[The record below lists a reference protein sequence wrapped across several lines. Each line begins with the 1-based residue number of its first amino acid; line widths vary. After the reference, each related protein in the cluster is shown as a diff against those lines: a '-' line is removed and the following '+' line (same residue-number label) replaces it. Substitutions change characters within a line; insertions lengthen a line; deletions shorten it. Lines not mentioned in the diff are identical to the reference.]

1 MSSDLGELKRRVEAL
16 RSRVSYEEG
25 QKSAVEGML
34 KDATEKAEAA
44 ELTAKTFDEASA
56 LLSKYADSRQEK
68 VRNLVEGLITKGL
81 TEVFEEPLHFH
92 VRTKDVGRR
101 TDTYFTLSS
110 MMGDEEIETDILSA
124 RGGGVAAVTG
134 FLLRVVFIL
143 LHKAPRVLFLDESFA
158 QVSENYEPRLAEFID
173 SLCTE
178 YGVRI
183 VLVTHS
189 QNPVW
194 QDYADSVYTSKMV
207 NGETK
212 LETTK

>member
-1 MSSDLGELKRRVEAL
+1 MNEKLVSLESRIKAL
-16 RSRVSYEEG
+16 RDRVRYEEG
-25 QKSAVEGML
+25 QKAAVEQQ
-34 KDATEKAEAA
+34 KTDAEAKSVEA
-44 ELTAKTFDEASA
+44 EEAAKIFEEACSV
-56 LLSKYADSRQEK
+56 LSKYADAKQDK
-68 VRNLVEGLITKGL
+68 VRTLVEGLISKGL
-81 TEVFEEPLHFH
+81 TEVFEEPMMFH
-92 VRTKDVGRR
+92 VRTKVDGKR

-110 MMGDEEIETDILSA
+110 MMGEEEIETDILSA

-173 SLCTE
+173 TLCTE

-194 QDYADSVYTSKMV
+194 ADYADSVYTSKMV
-207 NGETK
+207 DGETK
-212 LETTK
+212 LEKTK

>member
-1 MSSDLGELKRRVEAL
+1 MNGKLASLEKRVKAFQAK
-16 RSRVSYEEG
+16 VSYDAGRKE
-25 QKSAVEGML
+25 AVEQQQ
-34 KDATEKAEAA
+34 AEAKTKAA
-44 ELTAKTFDEASA
+44 EAEEAAKVFEEACSV
-56 LLSKYADSRQEK
+56 LSKYADAKQDK
-68 VRNLVEGLITKGL
+68 VRTLVEGLISKGL
-81 TEVFEEPLHFH
+81 TEVFEEPMTFH
-92 VRTKDVGRR
+92 VRTKAVGKR

-110 MMGDEEIETDILSA
+110 FMGDEEIETDIMSA

-173 SLCTE
+173 TLCTE

-183 VLVTHS
+183 ILVTHS

-194 QDYADSVYTSKMV
+194 ADYADTVYTSKMV
-207 NGETK
+207 DGETK
-212 LETTK
+212 LEKTK

>member
-1 MSSDLGELKRRVEAL
+1 LNPKLSDLQTKVKAL
-16 RSRVSYEEG
+16 RSRVAYEEG
-25 QKSAVEGML
+25 QKATVEQQQVE
-34 KDATEKAEAA
+34 AENRAAEAEQA
-44 ELTAKTFDEASA
+44 VKNLEEACVV
-56 LLSKYADSRQEK
+56 LSKYADAKQDK
-68 VRNLVEGLITKGL
+68 VRNLVEGLISKGL
-81 TEVFEEPLHFH
+81 TEVFEEPMTFH
-92 VRTKDVGRR
+92 VRTKAVGKR

-110 MMGDEEIETDILSA
+110 FMGEDEIETDILSA

-143 LHKAPRVLFLDESFA
+143 LHKAPRVLFLDEYFA

-173 SLCTE
+173 TLCTE

-194 QDYADSVYTSKMV
+194 SDYADSVYTSKMV
-207 NGETK
+207 DGETL
-212 LETTK
+212 LEKTK